1 MDADLTD
8 DEVDRICAGYKQ
20 NAAKVRYLQGL
31 GVRVERKPNGRPLVS
46 RAHYEAVR
54 GSITPSAPA
63 APTTPA
69 GPGPRWS
76 VPA

>member
-1 MDADLTD
+1 MDPDLTD

-31 GVRVERKPNGRPLVS
+31 GVRVERKPNGRPLVC

-54 GSITPSAPA
+54 GNLTPAPA
-63 APTTPA
+63 APATSAAPHWKVA
-69 GPGPRWS
+69 
-76 VPA
+76 A